1 MPKSDDC
8 ATLRTLSCWANLVVL
23 SLNDWLPHSV
33 AKPTITQLGQ
43 GSSYVL
49 AFLHS
54 IKKNTPFQASP
65 HSVFPDFRVTLNTP
79 PIVADKTWNFVHTEV
94 KHNKS
99 LLHQNYASSKWLQ
112 YKDCIVHVY
121 VISSVQT
128 TSGTSNCSS
137 KKHFGSTF
145 VSQLILFLIVD
156 RRKIFCWNNK
166 QGFQVC
172 QILTEKSREGGNHSS
187 DTKHREEGHLCVSVC
202 VFVSL
207 SRWWYVSWKTV

>member
-1 MPKSDDC
+1 MFTFPGIFYHLNLPRKPPLQGALDPDHIKPPRLAPVNVTVPGCVSLSLIRGSGPWIMRLLCYSFKKKGQILPKSDDC
-8 ATLRTLSCWANLVVL
+8 ATLCTLSCWANLVVL

-128 TSGTSNCSS
+128 T
-137 KKHFGSTF
+137 
-145 VSQLILFLIVD
+145 
-156 RRKIFCWNNK
+156 R
-166 QGFQVC
+166 
-172 QILTEKSREGGNHSS
+172 
-187 DTKHREEGHLCVSVC
+187 
-202 VFVSL
+202 
-207 SRWWYVSWKTV
+207 